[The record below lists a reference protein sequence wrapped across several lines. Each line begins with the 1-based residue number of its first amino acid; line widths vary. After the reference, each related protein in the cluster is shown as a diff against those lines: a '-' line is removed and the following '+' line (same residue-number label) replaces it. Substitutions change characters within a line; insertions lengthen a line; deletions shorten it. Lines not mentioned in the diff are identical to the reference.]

1 MTNLDRGAK
10 PVGWVEDRPT
20 FSEHLDRL
28 FKPPRAQD
36 VLVPGEVVHYAE
48 GRHWMSLA
56 EPLVETVA
64 VLIVVTVILAQP
76 DFGSLDLGLLVL
88 VLSAIVVWRWLKSRT
103 WGYSALFTTVIVG
116 YVMITESI
124 DPLVLVPTV
133 GLWFIAR
140 FGVRFLRWYRYE
152 VRYLTNRRIIEA
164 TGLLGLRVASMPVT
178 KVTDLVLRYSTPG
191 EIFGYGDLW
200 IESAGQD
207 QSLANVRFLVRPRHF
222 HGYAVL
228 LATNEAK
235 IAKPGKNVIDADVS
249 ERIGKK

>member
-1 MTNLDRGAK
+1 MTKLDRGAK
-10 PVGWVEDRPT
+10 LAGWVEERPT
-20 FSEHLDRL
+20 FAEHLDRL
-28 FKPPRAQD
+28 FKPPREED

-56 EPLVETVA
+56 EPFIETLA
-64 VLIVVTVILAQP
+64 VLVVVTVILAQP

-88 VLSAIVVWRWLKSRT
+88 VLSAIIVWRWFKSRT
-103 WGYSALFTTVIVG
+103 WGYSALFTTIILG
-116 YVMITESI
+116 YVMITRSI
-124 DPLVLVPTV
+124 DPLVLVPAV

-140 FGVRFLRWYRYE
+140 FGMLFLRWYKYE
-152 VRYLTNRRIIEA
+152 IRYLTNRRIIEA
-164 TGLLGLRVASMPVT
+164 TGFLGLRVASMPVT

-191 EIFGYGDLW
+191 EILGYGDLW

-207 QSLANVRFLVRPRHF
+207 QSLANVRFLVKPRHF

-235 IAKPGKNVIDADVS
+235 IAQPGKNIIDADAS
-249 ERIGKK
+249 EPIGKK